1 MNKIARLM
9 IMGILVLT
17 SIVSFTDC
25 GRSDKFEGKWTTDI
39 VDKSGWGFKIDPE
52 AQALEIKKNGDK
64 DYIVKYYT
72 LRYSSKTDDVVES
85 NVIEATAQKG
95 GSDNTIKI
103 MQGVQPVITYNE
115 EKKCLQFAGNM
126 ITGKLET
133 FKLAK
138 DDKAYQE
145 VKDAIKK
152 ATLEQAEKEN

>member
-1 MNKIARLM
+1 MNKIVRML
-9 IMGILVLT
+9 
-17 SIVSFTDC
+17 IVSVIMISSIMIFTGC
-25 GRSDKFEGKWTTDI
+25 GLSDKFEGRWTTDI
-39 VDKSGWGFKIDPE
+39 IDNSMGFKIEPE
-52 AQALEIKKNGDK
+52 VRALEVKKNGDK

-152 ATLEQAEKEN
+152 ANKEQAEQTK

>member
-1 MNKIARLM
+1 
-9 IMGILVLT
+9 
-17 SIVSFTDC
+17 
-25 GRSDKFEGKWTTDI
+25 
-39 VDKSGWGFKIDPE
+39 
-52 AQALEIKKNGDK
+52 
-64 DYIVKYYT
+64 
-72 LRYSSKTDDVVES
+72 
-85 NVIEATAQKG
+85 
-95 GSDNTIKI
+95 

>member
-9 IMGILVLT
+9 IMGILVIT
-17 SIVSFTDC
+17 SIVSFTGC

-39 VDKSGWGFKIDPE
+39 VDKSMGFKIDPE
-52 AQALEIKKNGDK
+52 AHALEIKKNGDK

-72 LRYSSKTDDVVES
+72 LRYSSKTDDVVDS

-152 ATLEQAEKEN
+152 ANKEQAEQTK